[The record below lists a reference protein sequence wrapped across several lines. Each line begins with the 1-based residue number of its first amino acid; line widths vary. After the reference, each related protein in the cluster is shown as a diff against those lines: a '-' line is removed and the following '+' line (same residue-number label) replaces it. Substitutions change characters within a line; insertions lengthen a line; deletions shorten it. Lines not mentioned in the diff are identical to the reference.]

1 MTFFAPMSEE
11 HGRISAV
18 TATRILQRMVN
29 GDVGVFDEDV
39 ASTHGTAQLKP
50 KKKRGRTRIKAK
62 KRENKSRKSVDIG
75 FMEKIIIRNE
85 LLERQTARI
94 KEDFDTLTQDKTIG

>member
-29 GDVGVFDEDV
+29 GDVGDVDED
-39 ASTHGTAQLKP
+39 ALQAHTAQH
-50 KKKRGRTRIKAK
+50 
-62 KRENKSRKSVDIG
+62 N
-75 FMEKIIIRNE
+75 
-85 LLERQTARI
+85 
-94 KEDFDTLTQDKTIG
+94 

>member
-29 GDVGVFDEDV
+29 GDVGVFDEDAFAEV
-39 ASTHGTAQLKP
+39 PMGSAERLRSALKNM
-50 KKKRGRTRIKAK
+50 GRRSGINADESVLDVF
-62 KRENKSRKSVDIG
+62 ENLV
-75 FMEKIIIRNE
+75 N
-85 LLERQTARI
+85 
-94 KEDFDTLTQDKTIG
+94 KTITP